1 MIFLVM
7 LVFGRGGGTVTRVLL
22 ALGLIEDMSQMASI
36 LYGNMGGLGII
47 VTFVFKG
54 APFVA
59 LFTLNVM
66 DNISKQ
72 YEGVAKTLGCSQKK
86 AFG

>member
-1 MIFLVM
+1 M
-7 LVFGRGGGTVTRVLL
+7 TRVLL

-36 LYGNMGGLGII
+36 LYGNMGLGII

-72 YEGVAKTLGCSQKK
+72 YEGVAKKTLGCSQKK